1 VLPGLTGARRTL
13 LLAALV
19 TPAVLV
25 AVLFL
30 DPFRSYQVALVA
42 VYLCATAGLTLVV
55 GLAGQ
60 VSLGHAALMAA
71 GGYGYALTANAL
83 TEAGLEG
90 AARVVPS
97 VLAGALV
104 AGALGLLLGL
114 AGARLHGPYLAGLTL
129 ALVLALP
136 ALATTWSTVL
146 RGDQGIQ
153 VAFDGVPEP
162 LQGFVALEQ
171 WQAWVAVVVAAVV
184 VTGLA
189 LLRDGR
195 LGLRIRA
202 VRDDAVAARLAGIPA
217 RRVMVA
223 TFTASAVGAGLG
235 GAVLC
240 YVTQSVAPGG
250 YGLALSLL
258 LLVAVVLGGLGSLR
272 GAMVGAVLLV
282 LVPWLA
288 GLAADALPV
297 PADLAQRLDG
307 NLAVLLFGVLLV
319 VVMVA
324 APGGVVG
331 ALQSRSRSR
340 HSSRPSRAPSTPAPD
355 PADDPAAVGP
365 AAAEPDPAEPPA
377 EPTYAD
383 TER

>member
-1 VLPGLTGARRTL
+1 MSRLTGARRTL
-13 LLAALV
+13 LLAAV
-19 TPAVLV
+19 ATPAVLV

-83 TEAGLEG
+83 TDAGLEG
-90 AARVVPS
+90 GARVVPS
-97 VLAGALV
+97 LLAGAAV

-146 RGDQGIQ
+146 GGDQGVQ

-162 LQGFVALEQ
+162 LQGLLGIEQ

-217 RRVMVA
+217 GRVMVA

-240 YVTQSVAPGG
+240 FVTQSVAPGG

-272 GAMVGAVLLV
+272 GAVIGAVLLV

-288 GLAADALPV
+288 GLLADALPV
-297 PADLAQRLDG
+297 PGDLAQRLDG

-324 APGGVVG
+324 APGGLTG
-331 ALQSRSRSR
+331 ALQSRSTSR
-340 HSSRPSRAPSTPAPD
+340 RRRASSA
-355 PADDPAAVGP
+355 PADPLADEPAARRAVDP
-365 AAAEPDPAEPPA
+365 SDEPSDEPSDVPLH
-377 EPTYAD
+377 AD

>member
-1 VLPGLTGARRTL
+1 MSPRPASARPASSRRTL
-13 LLAALV
+13 VLVALATLAA
-19 TPAVLV
+19 LV

-30 DPFRSYQVALVA
+30 DPYRSYQVALVA

-83 TEAGLEG
+83 TEAGAEG
-90 AARVVPS
+90 AARFVP
-97 VLAGALV
+97 ALV
-104 AGALGLLLGL
+104 AGGVVAGVLGLLLGL
-114 AGARLHGPYLAGLTL
+114 AGARLRGPYLAGLTL
-129 ALVLALP
+129 ALVIALP
-136 ALATTWSTVL
+136 AVATTWRSVL
-146 RGDQGIQ
+146 GGDQGVQ

-162 LQGFVALEQ
+162 LQAFVALEQ
-171 WQAWVAVVVAAVV
+171 WQAWVAIVVAALVV
-184 VTGLA
+184 AGLA
-189 LLRDGR
+189 ILRDGR

-202 VRDDAVAARLAGIPA
+202 VRDDEVAARLSGIPA
-217 RRVMVA
+217 GRVMVA

-240 YVTQSVAPGG
+240 FVTQSVAPGG
-250 YGLALSLL
+250 YGLSLSLL
-258 LLVAVVLGGLGSLR
+258 LLVAVVVGGLGSLR
-272 GAMVGAVLLV
+272 GAAIGAVLLV

-288 GLAADALPV
+288 GLVAGALPV
-297 PADLAQRLDG
+297 PADLSQRLDG

-324 APGGVVG
+324 APGGAVG
-331 ALQSRSRSR
+331 AVRA
-340 HSSRPSRAPSTPAPD
+340 SRARRRRATPSVATVPAAPD
-355 PADDPAAVGP
+355 QTAPTRRAAP
-365 AAAEPDPAEPPA
+365 MLH
-377 EPTYAD
+377 D